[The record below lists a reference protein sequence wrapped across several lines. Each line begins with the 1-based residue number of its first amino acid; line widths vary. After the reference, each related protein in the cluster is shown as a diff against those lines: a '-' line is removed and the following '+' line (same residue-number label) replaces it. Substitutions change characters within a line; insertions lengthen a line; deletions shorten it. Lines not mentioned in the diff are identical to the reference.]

1 MQPRPSAETCGPLRP
16 SSRFRMSRLPRSV
29 QLGVADRHRFSAKTS
44 PLFTSSKNP
53 STAAGLLMFL
63 LPIQDASA
71 EVLETLADTLAE

>member
-1 MQPRPSAETCGPLRP
+1 
-16 SSRFRMSRLPRSV
+16 MSRLPRSV
-29 QLGVADRHRFSAKTS
+29 ELGLADSHRFPAKTS
-44 PLFTSSKNP
+44 PLFASSKNP